1 MDVDK
6 STTPFI
12 LPDDL
17 DGADLTDDQLDD
29 IEDWDE
35 DVEIVEGEDGSVEI
49 DFSGAID
56 PDSVVDHDTNLADL
70 IDDKELRSMA
80 AELVEAFD
88 ADKRSRADWATA
100 YTKGLDLLGFMVEE
114 RSEPWQGASGV
125 FHPLLTEAVVRFQA
139 QAMGELFPA
148 SGPCKTK
155 IMGKITPDKTEQA
168 RRIQTELNY
177 QMTEE
182 MSEYRDE
189 LDQMLFRLPLAGSS
203 FKKVY
208 YDPLTGRPVSMF
220 VPVEDFVVS
229 YGASDLQ
236 TCPRYT
242 HVMKK
247 DANDILKLQ
256 LNGFYRDVDLPT
268 PEPDLSDI
276 QEKYNELSGDEAT
289 LIDDDD
295 RHTLLEMHV
304 DINMPEAFDD
314 MDGVARPH
322 VITIDKTSRTI
333 LSIRR
338 NWQEDDDR
346 KRKDMHFVHYKYLPG
361 LGFYGTG
368 LIHMIGGLAKSA
380 TSLIRQLIDAGT
392 LSNLPGGLKTRG
404 MRILGDDTPIR
415 PGEFR
420 DVDIPGGVLRDSIS
434 FLPYKEPSTV
444 LYQLL
449 GNVVAEGR
457 RIGSVADIQ
466 VGNMNPEAPVG
477 TTLALME
484 QSMKVMSGV
493 QARLH
498 AAMHKELR
506 LIARVIRDYM
516 PEQYDYYDLAE
527 EPDLNRREDFS
538 GKVDVIPVSD
548 PNAATMAQRVV
559 QYQSALQLAQQ
570 APQLYNM
577 GKLHR
582 QMLEV
587 MGIQDPDEIIKL
599 PEDIKPSDPV
609 TENMAM
615 LKQEPV
621 KVFAYQDHEAHIQ
634 VHMAAA
640 QDPKIQQM
648 VGQSPFAS
656 AIKAAVTAHLTEHIA
671 MQYRVEI
678 QKQLGVELPEI
689 DAEMPEDVERQVSRL
704 AAAAA
709 DKLLNKNQAE
719 AQKQAAEAAEKDP
732 LNQIQRAELE
742 IKTREVALKEMK
754 AKHEA
759 ELENKRFNLE
769 SMSKAESLKQQ
780 AARLQS
786 DTKRDAAN
794 IIARVVAQEDTLK
807 SKERIEGA
815 KLGVSIASGMTKGD
829 TNGRAG
835 SSTKKD

>member
-6 STTPFI
+6 STTPFT
-12 LPDDL
+12 LPAEL
-17 DGADLTDDQLDD
+17 DGTDLTDDQLEDF
-29 IEDWDE
+29 EDWDE
-35 DVEIVEGEDGSVEI
+35 DVEITEDEDGSVEI
-49 DFSGAID
+49 DFGGNTEGG
-56 PDSVVDHDTNLADL
+56 PGFEHDTNLAEH
-70 IDDKELRSMA
+70 IDDKDLQAMA

-88 ADKRSRADWATA
+88 ADKRSRSEWATA
-100 YTKGLDLLGFMVEE
+100 YTRGLDLLGFKVEE

-139 QAMGELFPA
+139 QAMAEMFPA
-148 SGPCKTK
+148 NGPAKTK

-168 RRIQTELNY
+168 QRVQVELNY

-208 YDPLTGRPVSMF
+208 YDPLLGRPVSMF
-220 VPVEDFVVS
+220 VPVEDFVAS

-256 LNGFYRDVDLPT
+256 LNGFYRDVELPT
-268 PEPDLSDI
+268 PEPDMSDI
-276 QEKYNELSGDEAT
+276 QEKYNDLAGEEAT
-289 LIDDDD
+289 IIDDDD

-304 DINMPEAFDD
+304 DINMPEDFDD

-338 NWQEDDDR
+338 NWEEDDER
-346 KRKDMHFVHYKYLPG
+346 KRKRMHFVHYKYLPG

-420 DVDIPGGVLRDSIS
+420 DVDIPGGALRDSIT

-449 GNVVAEGR
+449 GNVVEEGR

-516 PEQYDYYDLAE
+516 PEEYDYYDLAE
-527 EPDLNRREDFS
+527 ESGLNRREDFS

-587 MGIQDPDEIIKL
+587 MGIQEPDEIIKL
-599 PEDIKPSDPV
+599 PEDIKPADPV
-609 TENMAM
+609 TENMAI

-648 VGQSPFAS
+648 IGQSPFAS
-656 AIKAAVTAHLTEHIA
+656 AIMAAMSAHLTEHIA

-689 DAEMPEDVERQVSRL
+689 DAELPEDVERQVSRL

-709 DKLLNKNQAE
+709 EKLLNQNQAE
-719 AQKQAAEAAEKDP
+719 AQQKAQQEAEKDP

-759 ELENKRFNLE
+759 SLEDRRFALDE
-769 SMSKAESLKQQ
+769 KTKLATVTQQ
-780 AARLQS
+780 AERLES

-815 KLGVSIASGMTKGD
+815 KLGVSIASDMTKGD
-829 TNGRAG
+829 FNGRAA
-835 SSTKKD
+835 SSTKQD